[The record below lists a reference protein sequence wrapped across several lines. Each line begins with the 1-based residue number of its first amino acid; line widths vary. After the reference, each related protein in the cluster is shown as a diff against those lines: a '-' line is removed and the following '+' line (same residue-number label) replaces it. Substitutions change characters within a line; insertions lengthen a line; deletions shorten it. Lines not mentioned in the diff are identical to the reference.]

1 MSEFDEDRANSQVN
15 TTILEQEFNIDTSEE
30 RADQIQ
36 EIRDMRLRLAHA
48 VSLSDQ
54 PDPDTILLT
63 NIERANSLLDTA
75 TNSIM
80 SGGETNA
87 RLFEVCAQLINA
99 ITSAATS
106 VQNSSFGA
114 MKHEYNMKMVE
125 VKEKEVAVKA
135 ALAAG
140 KANTATTGSADS
152 KVLVMSREDLLK
164 MIDEEE
170 KEVHVTS
177 VGEMEAEQPDAAPE
191 VNPEQN

>member
-1 MSEFDEDRANSQVN
+1 MTEYNEDRANSQVN
-15 TTILEQEFNIDTSEE
+15 STILEQEFNIDSSDE
-30 RADQIQ
+30 RAEQIA
-36 EIRDMRLRLAHA
+36 EIRDMRLRLAQA

-75 TNSIM
+75 TNSILN
-80 SGGETNA
+80 GGETNA

-106 VQNSSFGA
+106 VQNSSFGI

-135 ALAAG
+135 AIAANRG
-140 KANTATTGSADS
+140 EQTARSTTNGN
-152 KVLVMSREDLLK
+152 VVVMSREELLN
-164 MIDEEE
+164 MIAKEE
-170 KEVHVTS
+170 KEVHVNSAGQADT
-177 VGEMEAEQPDAAPE
+177 PE
-191 VNPEQN
+191 DQNSEEN